1 MQLEFKY
8 ADLLDDEN
16 RTLSHEIFDTIFRV
30 SELLKMDE
38 VTRDKILDNMTTER
52 DLKNQFE
59 YARKEGRI
67 VGRAEGRA
75 EGKIEV
81 AVRMLQ
87 SCMDIQQIVELT
99 GLSAAEVEE
108 LK

>member
-67 VGRAEGRA
+67 VGRAEG
-75 EGKIEV
+75 KIEV